1 MLVNFMFTATLATL
15 PPPPPRQP
23 QPLPTQFY
31 EQVSPSGHPSAVFDL
46 ASDDAWNFRIIH
58 NWSISCDSASQ
69 RNCTTA
75 GEPGAWRQI
84 RVPGGGF
91 NSDLQDPPL
100 ISALVGD
107 STLTQHEV
115 DFNSTAAAEYR
126 RKFPVVGDGFGT
138 KATVMLQF
146 GAVNYGALVFLAPGA
161 ASQGRLL
168 AAHYGPMMPFAVKL
182 PALSPG
188 VEYELI
194 VQVLPYERFP
204 GIPSCFVYPDAWRT
218 FPASRGAWGGCKTT
232 ECRSKFSMGISK
244 SVRLAAYP
252 IVHVSAVRVWPNFE
266 NRTLRFE
273 ATIRNDGQDQA
284 QAVGLHGELSQW
296 QGHSATWTYPA
307 VPPSSV
313 SVPANSKVVVSA
325 TMEWTLPADSLWFP
339 NKPYAEDY
347 LAVLHWLNLT
357 LVSRGGEML
366 HTFKQRFG
374 FADWRDDLIPGKW
387 SINGV
392 AVNFISDATPE
403 SGMSHY
409 DCYTQSSAFNSIA
422 GARETWRRYM
432 RLGISSNRI
441 HQSTPTQV
449 MLDAADEVGFTLRPE
464 TGLRGG
470 GAHDPDQVFDDVLS
484 TQSVREL
491 AHACRGHPSVASYS
505 VQNECS
511 TAWVPALIDAIVQVD
526 DATPLVWEN
535 SGGCKES
542 MLWGE
547 ASGAHAVCMDHYSI
561 PKLDMAQITGEGE
574 CAWCSYHGIGM
585 QGQMGTIERLGMLT
599 WQGRVNGL
607 NYISGWD
614 WLNYWPNLLENMSYA
629 QHAWKQP
636 ECPDTARD
644 RVANATGWGSPVIDW
659 VQRAFHPFLVVVVE
673 DWQRNPSFTSGWP
686 RVVRN
691 GTSGEL
697 LRSQVVVF
705 NDAMEGEDFLL
716 AVELH
721 WDSATGPA
729 VASPLLPPAKLAIRS
744 GFSVAHNVS
753 IMLPNIT
760 TTRSLFV
767 VINSVKGDK
776 VVYTEDRLRVL
787 VEPAQILHGES
798 RDRTRVAR

>member
-1 MLVNFMFTATLATL
+1 
-15 PPPPPRQP
+15 
-23 QPLPTQFY
+23 
-31 EQVSPSGHPSAVFDL
+31 
-46 ASDDAWNFRIIH
+46 
-58 NWSISCDSASQ
+58 
-69 RNCTTA
+69 
-75 GEPGAWRQI
+75 
-84 RVPGGGF
+84 
-91 NSDLQDPPL
+91 
-100 ISALVGD
+100 
-107 STLTQHEV
+107 
-115 DFNSTAAAEYR
+115 
-126 RKFPVVGDGFGT
+126 
-138 KATVMLQF
+138 
-146 GAVNYGALVFLAPGA
+146 
-161 ASQGRLL
+161 
-168 AAHYGPMMPFAVKL
+168 MPFAVKL
-182 PALSPG
+182 PTLSPG
-188 VEYELI
+188 LEYELI

-204 GIPSCFVYPDAWRT
+204 GIPSCFVYPDAWRL

-252 IVHVSAVRVWPNFE
+252 MVHVSSVRVWPSFE

-273 ATIRNDGQDQA
+273 ATIRNDGPA
-284 QAVGLHGELSQW
+284 QAVHLHGELSQW
-296 QGHSATWTYPA
+296 QGHSSWKYPA

-313 SVPANSKVVVSA
+313 SVPASGQVVVSA
-325 TMEWTLPADSLWFP
+325 TVAWSLPAASLWFP
-339 NKPYAEDY
+339 NKPFVEDY

-357 LVSRGGEML
+357 LTGHGGETV
-366 HTFKQRFG
+366 HSFEQRFG

-409 DCYTQSSAFNSIA
+409 DCYTQSSAFNTIA

-449 MLDAADEVGFTLRPE
+449 MLDSADEVGFTLRPE

-470 GAHDPDQVFDDVLS
+470 GAHDPDQEFDDVLS

-505 VQNECS
+505 VQNECP
-511 TAWVPALIDAIVQVD
+511 TAWVPALIDAIVEVD

-542 MLWGE
+542 VLRGK

-561 PKLDMAQITGEGE
+561 PQVDPAQITGEGE

-585 QGQMGTIERLGMLT
+585 QGQMGTIERLSMLA

-614 WLNYWPNLLENMSYA
+614 WLNYWPNLLANMSYA

-644 RVANATGWGSPVIDW
+644 RVVDATGWGSPLIGW
-659 VQRAFHPFLVVVVE
+659 VQRAFHPYLVVVVD
-673 DWQRNPSFTSGWP
+673 DWQRNPSFTTGWP

-691 GTSGEL
+691 GTSGEM
-697 LRSQVVVF
+697 LRSQVIVF
-705 NDAMEGEDFLL
+705 NDAMEGEEFLMRL
-716 AVELH
+716 ELR

-729 VASPLLPPAKLAIRS
+729 ASPPPPPPVKLTIRR
-744 GFSVAHNVS
+744 GFSVTHNVS
-753 IMLPNIT
+753 TTLPHT
-760 TTRSLFV
+760 TTPRTLFL
-767 VINSVKGDK
+767 VIESVKGDE

-787 VEPAQILHGES
+787 VEPAHEEQGEQVS
-798 RDRTRVAR
+798 GGRRQ